1 VKSRFTRY
9 LLPIILL
16 LVMFAQMVSAAP
28 RQSAAFDEG
37 YTLTYGYGYL
47 RAGDARLSRGQNPP
61 LTNIFLAL
69 PLLLKDNIVFPV
81 DSKAWTEGD
90 IFSFTDELL
99 WKSNVDQAAQLI
111 QLTRLPEMALA
122 LILACVIF
130 AFTRFLFDE
139 QAARWALLLCAFDP
153 NLLAHGHTAGTD
165 LGVTLFMVCSVFAWT
180 TALKRSSWKRAA
192 VAGLLAGAAFAT
204 KYSSAWLVPI
214 LALITLLHPGLRDQF
229 LKRCGLVLL
238 AGVLA
243 LIVIWS
249 TFQFSIGPLAP
260 GGLSVPA
267 PQYWQ
272 SLSGVRTRVELSTP
286 AFMLGEVSA
295 TGFLG
300 YYPFV
305 FLVKT
310 PLPTLIFLALGAI
323 ALVVRRRRADVS
335 AWVPPLL
342 FLLAAMGGG
351 LNLGYR
357 LMLPI
362 LPFALMIAG
371 LGASALVSD
380 HMWGRIGVFHKG
392 RLVVTGLLGTWLI
405 LDALAANSNHLAY
418 FNTLINRERDYQVL
432 VDSNLDWGQDWIELQ
447 QWRQAHPRDRLS
459 VAYYGSA
466 RPQAYGLH
474 PQLLP
479 SFSLN
484 DYGSEIDGFTAHA
497 LPPGTYAI
505 SASSLQLG
513 LLYSRLNLYAPFR
526 AREPIGRVGRSFL
539 LYDVAYPDPAVDRTI
554 VLGPQASDLDTK
566 TLGLDPDR
574 QLIVKWAGQDAVVL
588 DTQGPA
594 RYIARG
600 GESIAG
606 FAPDMHQALIDHG
619 VKLGTDVS
627 GELRLWEID
636 ARSALS
642 ATLQQPRGLAQP
654 IGFAGGLTLIG
665 YDLRADKDQPI
676 DLVTYWRVDQA
687 LTPPVSLF
695 AHIVDAAGN
704 IVAQRDGLNV
714 RLSSLEPG
722 DVIVQH
728 TVIDHP
734 TGTDQ
739 LRLGLYDPATGQ
751 RQVLRHDANR
761 DELRIPLK

>member
-1 VKSRFTRY
+1 VKSRFARY
-9 LLPIILL
+9 SLPIILL
-16 LVMFAQMVSAAP
+16 LVMLAQMVIAAP
-28 RQSAAFDEG
+28 HQSAAFDEG

-47 RAGDARLSRGQNPP
+47 RGGDARLSRGQNPP
-61 LTNIFLAL
+61 LTNTFLAL

-90 IFSFTDELL
+90 IFSFTDQLL

-122 LILACVIF
+122 LILVCVIF

-165 LGVTLFMVCSVFAWT
+165 LGVTLFMVSCVWAWT
-180 TALKRSSWKRAA
+180 AALKRSGWRRAA
-192 VAGLLAGAAFAT
+192 FAGLLAGAAFAT
-204 KYSSAWLVPI
+204 KYSAAWLAPI
-214 LALITLLHPGLRDQF
+214 LVLIALLYPGLRDQF
-229 LKRCGLVLL
+229 LKRCGLALL

-243 LIVIWS
+243 LIAIWG

-260 GGLSVPA
+260 GGVWLPA

-272 SLSGVRTRVELSTP
+272 SLAAVRTRVELSTP

-310 PLPTLIFLALGAI
+310 PLPTLIFLALGAV
-323 ALVVRRRRADVS
+323 ALIVRHRRADVS
-335 AWVPPLL
+335 AWVPLLL
-342 FLLAAMGGG
+342 FLLAAMFGG

-371 LGASALVSD
+371 LGASTLVSD
-380 HMWGRIGVFHKG
+380 RVWERSAFKNGRRVIAA
-392 RLVVTGLLGTWLI
+392 LLSVWLI
-405 LDALAANSNHLAY
+405 VDVLAANSNHLAY

-466 RPQAYGLH
+466 RPQAYGLD

-484 DYGSEIDGFTAHA
+484 DYGPEIDGFTAHA

-513 LLYSRLNLYAPFR
+513 LLYSHLNLYAPFR
-526 AREPIGRVGRSFL
+526 AREPIGRVGRSVL
-539 LYDVAYPDPAVDRTI
+539 MYDVAYPDPAVDRTI
-554 VLGPQASDLDTK
+554 VLGPQASDLDTT
-566 TLGLDPDR
+566 TLGLDPNR
-574 QLIVKWAGQDAVVL
+574 QLIVKWAGQDAIVL
-588 DTQGPA
+588 DMQGLA

-606 FAPDMHQALIDHG
+606 FAPEVHQALIDHG
-619 VKLGTDVS
+619 VKLGMDAS
-627 GELRLWEID
+627 GDLRLWEID

-642 ATLQQPRGLAQP
+642 ETLKQPRGVAQP
-654 IGFAGGLTLIG
+654 IGFAGGLTLVG
-665 YDLRADKDQPI
+665 YDLRAGPDQPI

-687 LTPPVSLF
+687 VTPSVSLF

-734 TGTDQ
+734 ASADQ
-739 LRLGLYDPATGQ
+739 LRLGLYDPASGR
-751 RQVLRHDANR
+751 RQTLRLDANL
-761 DELRIPLK
+761 DEIRIPLK